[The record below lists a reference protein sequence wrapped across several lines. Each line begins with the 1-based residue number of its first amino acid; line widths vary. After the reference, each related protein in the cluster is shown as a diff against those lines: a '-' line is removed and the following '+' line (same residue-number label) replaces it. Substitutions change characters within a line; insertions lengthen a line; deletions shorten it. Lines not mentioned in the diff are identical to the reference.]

1 MSDLAKRTVLVYA
14 SGTKIPNAYALE
26 LNSFIFELGDAVVIV
41 DADSKHVLKEL
52 DREVR
57 KNLSITYAVVVGV
70 ESSKALHYLWRHGI
84 LSVLIF
90 PDCEVDFGM
99 PENFAQYCFCA
110 GAFMFPT
117 HEQRLYTLKKY
128 PDFQNIKYSVI
139 SPASSEEFK
148 ECLKDIGLTLSGQM
162 GREITN
168 RKIISWSQ
176 LFNARFAAPWHGRNK
191 SNAIAGYTTSWRN
204 GVAIRKPLPGFH
216 PGIYAEVCKL
226 TDCNPFVHFITSGKP
241 TGPWTTKTISP
252 GLFRGFMSHR
262 SRLNA
267 ALHLHL
273 FYSDMADELVRRI
286 KASRSSPDLFISVP
300 TDKDLE
306 AASRKFTI
314 FTDRKVEIR
323 VVPNIGRDIGPFL
336 TEFSTE
342 LQDYDVIGH
351 IHTKKS
357 FHQEKRHLIDEWSN
371 FLFENVIGGK
381 NPMIDVALQEFE
393 KDPLVGLIYP
403 DDPSIFGWMGN
414 RDIAI
419 GLMQRMGLSH
429 NLSLNSINFPV
440 GTMFW
445 ARPKALKPLFDLN
458 LDWGDYP
465 EEPVPDDGTMLHAIE
480 RIIPL
485 VVKEMGFREA
495 VTYVKGVSR

>member
-1 MSDLAKRTVLVYA
+1 VSDPIKREVLVCVPRTNSDYSYSEEIA
-14 SGTKIPNAYALE
+14 SYIL
-26 LNSFIFELGDAVVIV
+26 ELGDQVAVV
-41 DADSKHVLKEL
+41 DSNSQTLLKDIDYVL
-52 DREVR
+52 RENR
-57 KNLSITYAVVVGV
+57 FIKTAVVVSP
-70 ESSKALHYLWRHGI
+70 ESSKAVHYLWKHDV
-84 LSVLIF
+84 LSVLIM
-90 PDCEVDFGM
+90 PKWGTLRGM
-99 PENFAQYCFCA
+99 TKDYAKYCSCVGSFI
-110 GAFMFPT
+110 FHS
-117 HEQRLYTLKKY
+117 HEERTKSLECFQELKS
-128 PDFQNIKYSVI
+128 IKYNIVSPGSLEGFKNCLQDLGKTLPERIRKEISDRKVI
-139 SPASSEEFK
+139 SRS
-148 ECLKDIGLTLSGQM
+148 
-162 GREITN
+162 R
-168 RKIISWSQ
+168 
-176 LFNARFAAPWHGRNK
+176 LFSPSFAAPWNEGDARQ
-191 SNAIAGYTTSWRN
+191 SIANYTSSWRTA
-204 GVAIRKPLPGFH
+204 VHRRKPFPGFH
-216 PGIYAEVCKL
+216 PGIYAEACKL